1 MSFSGT
7 PLGQGRRLDHNT
19 FLGKPPSTGAVPP
32 SYAYGAPTLG
42 SRSPPKPTS
51 PSRDGGRHPDEEN
64 EPALAR
70 FARLKQRESALDPAH
85 RPGAPKI
92 ITSPNPEH
100 WSVKDTSVKIATAF
114 SQAANGDMSASYN
127 HNNSWAST
135 SRTNVV
141 PRSTSVEYEASAPTT
156 INRKLAPPPDRFN
169 RNPNGVRKPLSK
181 TTSIRHV
188 PDSEGEEDSVGA
200 NGRGKSPFEQGVNFA
215 KQALSAAAFYVR
227 QRSHEPEETSGE
239 QRSVNGTNNGN
250 DSSYDYAA
258 EETAFQSQ
266 KKTAA
271 AHKRNRM
278 STDNKAYK
286 PSASSEEE
294 SELSEGGKTK
304 RRRRKMKKGPLGGPL
319 TSLPTF
325 GADKRRKKKGRAS
338 KGNIG
343 GPEGEESESE
353 EDNTQVENQSQ
364 TSQQRNSVLRT
375 TNPPQSRASVSRLS
389 QEPSLQHDPD
399 DSLLS
404 AEQGLHSIP
413 EVEEEL
419 LTAEP
424 VRASSQQ
431 RRGRSRT
438 PAPYAQPSAP
448 FSIGGLLGRIVHV
461 VIKLFVWFFSGM
473 LSFLSMLTFLFGQV
487 FGTTFDV
494 ILRRPAAWARGAG
507 PLLKYLVPGLVLV
520 ASWYA
525 LQSIP
530 IASYIPELSFPSR
543 SPTYQSPGVPP
554 VDIADFS
561 ERLLRVEKVLTGLS
575 ATTEQV
581 KARSE
586 DGDKNFSK
594 LRSLLKSLEDRLE
607 VETNKVRDAEA
618 KSRDAVR
625 KSINGVKH
633 DVEILQAQ
641 LTAQQKQDQKTPGDI
656 TDEEARAKLNAL
668 EKRVGGVEG
677 DVKEALELGKKV
689 ATAPPPAAAPT
700 VPGAAWWNKLATG
713 AGSKTGL
720 QIKSS
725 DGQDVTALISHLVDN
740 AVTRVGKDGIA
751 KADYAMHSGGARV
764 VPSLTSPTLEI
775 KPNGFTAQVMSLF
788 TGSGS
793 AIGRMP
799 VVALHPDS
807 HNGLCWPFAGQQGQL
822 GVALAAPV
830 FVEEVTVDHLSKDVA
845 YDMRSAPREMEV
857 WGMVE
862 GKDNIGR
869 LKAWKDER
877 ATRKEMGQVDEY
889 ESVVYPKTLPNHPEY
904 IRLANFTYD
913 IHAPQYV
920 QTFPVDPE
928 IKALGIDFGIV
939 ALRVLN
945 NWGRDEYTC
954 LYRFRVHGQRIGEIP
969 EPYSGRVEDGSDA
982 SS

>member
-1 MSFSGT
+1 MVRHAT
-7 PLGQGRRLDHNT
+7 NR
-19 FLGKPPSTGAVPP
+19 
-32 SYAYGAPTLG
+32 APTLG

-51 PSRDGGRHPDEEN
+51 PSRDRGRHPDDENEEN

-100 WSVKDTSVKIATAF
+100 WTVKDTSVKIATAF

-188 PDSEGEEDSVGA
+188 PDSEGEEDSVGV

-215 KQALSAAAFYVR
+215 KQAFSAAAFYVR

-294 SELSEGGKTK
+294 SEYSEGGKTK
-304 RRRRKMKKGPLGGPL
+304 RRKRKMKKGPLGGPL
-319 TSLPTF
+319 TSLPTV
-325 GADKRRKKKGRAS
+325 GADKRRKRKGRGS

-364 TSQQRNSVLRT
+364 TSQQRHSVLRT
-375 TNPPQSRASVSRLS
+375 SNPPQSRASVSRLS

-419 LTAEP
+419 LNAEAHP
-424 VRASSQQ
+424 MRNL
-431 RRGRSRT
+431 R
-438 PAPYAQPSAP
+438 PSLL
-448 FSIGGLLGRIVHV
+448 GGLLGRIVHV
-461 VIKLFVWFFSGM
+461 VIKLVVWFFSGI
-473 LSFLSMLTFLFGQV
+473 LSVLSMLTFLFGQV

-494 ILRRPAAWARGAG
+494 ILRRPAAWVRGAG
-507 PLLKYLVPGLVLV
+507 PLLKYLVPGLVLL

-525 LQSIP
+525 LQSLP

-543 SPTYQSPGVPP
+543 SPAYQSPGVPP

-561 ERLLRVEKVLTGLS
+561 ERLLRIEKVLTGLS

-594 LRSLLKSLEDRLE
+594 LRNLLKSLEDRLE

-625 KSINGVKH
+625 KSIN
-633 DVEILQAQ
+633 E
-641 LTAQQKQDQKTPGDI
+641 
-656 TDEEARAKLNAL
+656 
-668 EKRVGGVEG
+668 
-677 DVKEALELGKKV
+677 
-689 ATAPPPAAAPT
+689 
-700 VPGAAWWNKLATG
+700 
-713 AGSKTGL
+713 
-720 QIKSS
+720 
-725 DGQDVTALISHLVDN
+725 
-740 AVTRVGKDGIA
+740 TRSED
-751 KADYAMHSGGARV
+751 
-764 VPSLTSPTLEI
+764 
-775 KPNGFTAQVMSLF
+775 
-788 TGSGS
+788 
-793 AIGRMP
+793 
-799 VVALHPDS
+799 
-807 HNGLCWPFAGQQGQL
+807 
-822 GVALAAPV
+822 
-830 FVEEVTVDHLSKDVA
+830 
-845 YDMRSAPREMEV
+845 PR
-857 WGMVE
+857 
-862 GKDNIGR
+862 R
-869 LKAWKDER
+869 
-877 ATRKEMGQVDEY
+877 Y
-889 ESVVYPKTLPNHPEY
+889 H
-904 IRLANFTYD
+904 
-913 IHAPQYV
+913 
-920 QTFPVDPE
+920 
-928 IKALGIDFGIV
+928 
-939 ALRVLN
+939 
-945 NWGRDEYTC
+945 
-954 LYRFRVHGQRIGEIP
+954 
-969 EPYSGRVEDGSDA
+969 
-982 SS
+982 